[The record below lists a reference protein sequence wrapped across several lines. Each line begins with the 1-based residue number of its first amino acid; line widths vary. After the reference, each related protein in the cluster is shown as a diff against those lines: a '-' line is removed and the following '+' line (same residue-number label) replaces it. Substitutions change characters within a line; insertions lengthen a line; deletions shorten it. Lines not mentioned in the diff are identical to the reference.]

1 MARISLRSCI
11 WLVESDLLPHVLIA
25 DEELREIAAPETS
38 SAEAPAD
45 APKDRPP
52 PPFDHQKDD

>member
-25 DEELREIAAPETS
+25 DEEIHVIAAETTP
-38 SAEAPAD
+38 AEASSCDSKDSLPA
-45 APKDRPP
+45 PP
-52 PPFDHQKDD
+52 AEKKR